1 MKTGILTK
9 ESTGHLLAA
18 ALLSTTVG
26 VMSTAA
32 SAAPITLDHLAGG
45 KVSSGAI
52 ENVYWRGRG
61 WGWGG
66 GWGGPLVAGAIVG
79 GALAAAPYYGG
90 GYYYGAPYGAPYG
103 YGYGPPPG
111 AAYSDAPPPDDGYC
125 AQRYRSYDPA
135 SGTFL
140 GNDGRRHPCP

>member
-9 ESTGHLLAA
+9 ESAGHLLAA
-18 ALLSTTVG
+18 ALLSTTIA

-32 SAAPITLDHLAGG
+32 SAAPIALDHLATA
-45 KVSSGAI
+45 KASSGAI

-66 GWGGPLVAGAIVG
+66 GWGGPFVAGAVVG

-103 YGYGPPPG
+103 YGYGPGP
-111 AAYSDAPPPDDGYC
+111 AYSDAPPPDDGYC

>member
-1 MKTGILTK
+1 MKSWILMK
-9 ESTGHLLAA
+9 KPARYLLAA
-18 ALLSTTVG
+18 AVLSTSLSMSVAL
-26 VMSTAA
+26 MSTAA
-32 SAAPITLDHLAGG
+32 SAAPIAFDHLATA

-61 WGWGG
+61 WGG
-66 GWGGPLVAGAIVG
+66 GWGGPFVAGAVVG

-90 GYYYGAPYGAPYG
+90 GYYYGAPYG
-103 YGYGPPPG
+103 YGPPPG
-111 AAYSDAPPPDDGYC
+111 PAYYEDAPPPDDGYC
-125 AQRYRSYDPA
+125 AQRYRSYDPQ